1 MQMVPDLRLDFAN
14 QWIFLVIYFVI
25 FMIFVLRLPKDKREW
40 LFEDPKQMIHGLK
53 KLILRVGQLLTLV
66 IIILICLTPLPSN
79 LGGIELIGMIL
90 YLAGTVLVPLSLH
103 YFGQAPNDQPVIDG
117 PYRYSRNPQWVGLF
131 MVLFGLAIF
140 ANSILLV
147 ILVVLVGLTY
157 HIQIL
162 EEEKLCRAKYGE
174 SYEEYLQDVP
184 RYLFFK

>member
-1 MQMVPDLRLDFAN
+1 MFPELRLDLAN
-14 QWIFLVIYFVI
+14 QWVLLVIYFVVFI
-25 FMIFVLRLPKDKREW
+25 IFVFRLTKDERKW

-53 KLILRVGQLLTLV
+53 KLILRIGQLLAFI

-79 LGGIELIGMIL
+79 LWGIELIGMIL

-103 YFGQAPNDQPVIDG
+103 YFRQSPNDQPVIDG

-131 MVLFGLAIF
+131 LVLLGLAISS
-140 ANSILLV
+140 NSILLV

-162 EEEKLCRAKYGE
+162 EEEKVCRAKYGT
-174 SYEEYLQDVP
+174 SYEEYIQDVP